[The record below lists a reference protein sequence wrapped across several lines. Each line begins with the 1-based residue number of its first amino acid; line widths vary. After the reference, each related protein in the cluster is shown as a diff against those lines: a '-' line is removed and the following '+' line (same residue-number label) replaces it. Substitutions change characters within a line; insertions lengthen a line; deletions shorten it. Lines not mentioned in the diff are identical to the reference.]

1 MNPSLENLSTELI
14 KAVNLI
20 LNPCVPNSQ
29 RLEAHKV
36 SFFHLNIN
44 KKNNYCGIKCYFSPT
59 LNPSKLT
66 LTCYSKRSL

>member
-1 MNPSLENLSTELI
+1 MELCSNSKVMYEIAISSENMNPCLENLSTELI

-36 SFFHLNIN
+36 SFSF
-44 KKNNYCGIKCYFSPT
+44 KY
-59 LNPSKLT
+59 
-66 LTCYSKRSL
+66 